1 MKAVIQ
7 RVERAELTVGG
18 EQVAAI
24 GRGLVVYVG
33 IEQSDSEANI
43 IAMCKKIAAMRIFT
57 DENDKLNLSV
67 ADIRGEILLVSNF
80 TLCADIS
87 HGNRPS
93 FSGAMRPALVASE
106 MFDYCVNVMR
116 DTFRAAGLSS
126 DAVKSGIFGADMTIT
141 QVNIGPVTIIYQ

>member
-7 RVERAELTVGG
+7 RVSSASLSVDG
-18 EQVAAI
+18 EQIAAI

-33 IEQSDSEANI
+33 IEQPDVEADV
-43 IAMCKKIAAMRIFT
+43 IAMCKKISAMRIFS
-57 DENDKLNLSV
+57 DDAGKMNLSV
-67 ADIRGEILLVSNF
+67 CDIGGEILLVSNF

-93 FSGAMRPALVASE
+93 FSLAMRPAIQASQ

-116 DTFRAAGLSS
+116 DLLRASGLS
-126 DAVKSGIFGADMTIT
+126 DNVKCGIFGADMLID
-141 QVNIGPVTIIYQ
+141 QANDGPVTIIYQ

>member
-7 RVERAELTVGG
+7 RVNEAALSVDG

-33 IEQSDSEANI
+33 VEQTDAEPDV
-43 IAMCKKIAAMRIFT
+43 IAMCKKISAMRIFS
-57 DENDKLNLSV
+57 DDAGKMNLSV
-67 ADIRGEILLVSNF
+67 CDIGGEVLMVSNF

-93 FSGAMRPALVASE
+93 FSFAMRPAIQASQ

-116 DTFRAAGLSS
+116 DLLREIGLS
-126 DAVKSGIFGADMTIT
+126 DNVKCGIFGADMRID
-141 QVNIGPVTIIYQ
+141 QSNDGPVTIIYQ

>member
-7 RVERAELTVGG
+7 RVNEAALSVDG

-33 IEQSDSEANI
+33 IEQTDAEPDI
-43 IAMCKKIAAMRIFT
+43 IAMCKKISAMRIFS
-57 DENDKLNLSV
+57 DDAGKMNLSV
-67 ADIRGEILLVSNF
+67 ADIGGEILMVSNF

-93 FSGAMRPALVASE
+93 FSLAMRPAIQASQ

-116 DTFRAAGLSS
+116 DLLREVGLS
-126 DAVKSGIFGADMTIT
+126 DNVKCGIFGADMRID
-141 QVNIGPVTIIYQ
+141 QSNDGPVTIIYQ

>member
-7 RVERAELTVGG
+7 RVNEATLSVDGDIK
-18 EQVAAI
+18 AAI

-33 IEQSDSEANI
+33 IEQPDTEADI
-43 IAMCKKIAAMRIFT
+43 VAMCKKISAMRIFS
-57 DENDKLNLSV
+57 DDAGKMNLSV
-67 ADIRGEILLVSNF
+67 ADVIGEILLVSNF

-93 FSGAMRPALVASE
+93 FSFAMRPATQASL

-116 DTFRAAGLSS
+116 DLLREHGLS
-126 DAVKSGIFGADMTIT
+126 DNVKSGIFGADMRID
-141 QVNIGPVTIIYQ
+141 QSNDGPVTIIY

>member
-7 RVERAELTVGG
+7 RVNEAALSVDGKTV
-18 EQVAAI
+18 ASI

-33 IEQSDSEANI
+33 IEQTDTEADV
-43 IAMCKKIAAMRIFT
+43 IAMCKKIALMRIFS
-57 DENDKLNLSV
+57 DDAGKMNLSV
-67 ADIRGEILLVSNF
+67 TDIGGEILLVSNF

-93 FSGAMRPALVASE
+93 FSFAMRPATAASL

-116 DTFRAAGLSS
+116 DLLREFGLS
-126 DAVKSGIFGADMTIT
+126 DNVKCGIFGADMRID
-141 QVNIGPVTIIYQ
+141 QSNDGPVTIIY

>member
-7 RVERAELTVGG
+7 RVNEAALSVDG

-33 IEQSDSEANI
+33 IEQTDLEPDV
-43 IAMCKKIAAMRIFT
+43 IAMCKKISAMRIFS
-57 DENDKLNLSV
+57 DDAGKMNLSV
-67 ADIRGEILLVSNF
+67 CDIGGEVLMVSNF

-93 FSGAMRPALVASE
+93 FTQAMRPAIQASE

-116 DTFRAAGLSS
+116 DLLREVGLS
-126 DAVKSGIFGADMTIT
+126 DNVKCGIFGADMRID
-141 QVNIGPVTIIYQ
+141 QSNDGPVTIIYQ